1 MVLLSPPFE
10 ECNKNYD
17 TDSIEWL
24 IAFVGAYIHD
34 FERAE
39 QYSIRQL
46 VRYLEY
52 WRKING
58 SS

>member
-1 MVLLSPPFE
+1 M
-10 ECNKNYD
+10 ECNENYD

-24 IAFVGAYIHD
+24 IAFIGSYIRD

-39 QYSIRQL
+39 QYSVKQL
-46 VRYLEY
+46 VRYLKY
-52 WRKING
+52 WREIHG